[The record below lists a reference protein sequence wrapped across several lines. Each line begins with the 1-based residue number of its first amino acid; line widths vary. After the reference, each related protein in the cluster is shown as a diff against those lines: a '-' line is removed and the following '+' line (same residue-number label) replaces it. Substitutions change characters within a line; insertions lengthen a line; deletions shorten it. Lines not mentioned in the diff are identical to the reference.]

1 MKRNKL
7 IVQQDYSFILLGIVS
22 SIKEYTLAWHLNQGS
37 AFHFV
42 KAPDISLDMNDDFEM
57 IVSNYICK
65 SDQHTYT
72 LLRNRLVISSSKNYF
87 LLPELNQFDYF
98 LKLEF
103 KTDHFDLEVLVN
115 NLRVIDKIDYLA
127 RLDINKIKSKENVL
141 Y

>member
-7 IVQQDYSFILLGIVS
+7 IVQPDYSFILLGIVS
-22 SIKEYTLAWHLNQGS
+22 STKEYTLAWHLNQS
-37 AFHFV
+37 NVFHFT
-42 KAPDISLDMNDDFEM
+42 KAPDISLDMNNDFEM
-57 IVSNYICK
+57 IISNYICK

-72 LLRNRLVISSSKNYF
+72 LLRNRLVISSSENYF

-103 KTDHFDLEVLVN
+103 KIDHFDLEVLVN

-141 Y
+141 H

>member
-22 SIKEYTLAWHLNQGS
+22 STKEYTLAWHLNQGS
-37 AFHFV
+37 AFNFT
-42 KAPDISLDMNDDFEM
+42 KAPDISIDMNNDFEM
-57 IVSNYICK
+57 IISNCICK

-72 LLRNRLVISSSKNYF
+72 LLRNRLVISSSENYF

-103 KTDHFDLEVLVN
+103 KIDHFDFEVLVN

>member
-22 SIKEYTLAWHLNQGS
+22 STKEYTLAWHLNQVS
-37 AFHFV
+37 AFNFT
-42 KAPDISLDMNDDFEM
+42 KAPDISIDMNNDFEM
-57 IVSNYICK
+57 IISNYICK

-72 LLRNRLVISSSKNYF
+72 LLRNRLVISSSENYF

-103 KTDHFDLEVLVN
+103 KIDHFDLEVLVN

-141 Y
+141 H

>member
-1 MKRNKL
+1 MEE
-7 IVQQDYSFILLGIVS
+7 VSFR
-22 SIKEYTLAWHLNQGS
+22 YM
-37 AFHFV
+37 HFT
-42 KAPDISLDMNDDFEM
+42 KAPDISLDMNNDFEM
-57 IVSNYICK
+57 IISNYICK

-72 LLRNRLVISSSKNYF
+72 LLRNRLVISSSENYF

-103 KTDHFDLEVLVN
+103 KIDHFDLEVLVN

-141 Y
+141 H